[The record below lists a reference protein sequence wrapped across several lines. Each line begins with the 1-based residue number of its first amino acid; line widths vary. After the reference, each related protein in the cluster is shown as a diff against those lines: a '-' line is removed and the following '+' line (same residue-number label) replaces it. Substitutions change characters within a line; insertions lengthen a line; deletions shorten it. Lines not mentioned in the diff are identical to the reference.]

1 MAESMIQSPKRR
13 PNMNRFL
20 AFRILSPSTTSCSS
34 THQQL
39 NGLYEACAKR
49 NQQDAR
55 ATDQPSSSDV
65 GTNIAHCAPKNICK
79 KVQNTC

>member
-13 PNMNRFL
+13 PNMNRFQ

-39 NGLYEACAKR
+39 NGLYEA
-49 NQQDAR
+49 
-55 ATDQPSSSDV
+55 
-65 GTNIAHCAPKNICK
+65 
-79 KVQNTC
+79 